1 MADEK
6 EKTPPPGPAEASPG
20 APVEEVFVNPSELTR
35 DDLIK
40 MIDEAGRSY
49 FQRLVDMFKGLRQ
62 PKDSLDYKK
71 AIIELQR
78 LGAPLGAILL
88 TVIFLVVMSFVSCAA
103 EETTPPTIITEMVQE
118 AEEQQLEEP
127 EEPPPPP
134 EEIRELTEE
143 MEITDV
149 TVDIQAPPTTS
160 AVQSPAPAPVDAVAI
175 TPSPIKMPGVYA
187 SRSTGV
193 RGDKIGAYGLGQTE
207 ALVYGFLRYLKMR
220 QNKDGSWDSGTVS
233 TGATSLALLCFLA
246 HGETPGKSDEFGD
259 TVEKAIRW
267 LLNDQ
272 IKTEGEIDHRNA
284 PRKGGS
290 HAWRRG
296 EIGYFK
302 GRDTCNYAHFL
313 AVYALSEAY
322 AMTQIPDIKDA
333 LELAIPH
340 ILNGQNAQG
349 GWYYNMDA
357 SCPVIDTS
365 YASWAVQALKAAK
378 LAHVGDQAQIIT
390 ALKKAANG
398 LKVLYHS
405 DGSFGY
411 TTRGNERNAYNGLT
425 APCVLALQMLD
436 QGDSAEA
443 RKSLDYMKNW
453 GPTFDKKKFKSN
465 SSPQYYCYY
474 LSQVRFNQGEKHPQW
489 LAWHNQQKRLYTAAA
504 ITIPKEASGYKD
516 HEGKP
521 QYVTF
526 WPRKGG
532 KHKFGTEGSPIADD
546 VRLKGLSDTRNGA
559 RLGIPVEQLI
569 SQDAA
574 TSEWEGKN
582 SDIISSC
589 FTALQLMVYYRNSP
603 LSKGALTSIEQ
614 EAEVEVTEGGAD
626 EVELDFGDL

>member
-1 MADEK
+1 MADADNE
-6 EKTPPPGPAEASPG
+6 EMIPP
-20 APVEEVFVNPSELTR
+20 VDPSELTR
-35 DDLIK
+35 DELIK
-40 MIDEAGRSY
+40 MIDEEGRSY
-49 FQRLVDMFKGLRQ
+49 PRRIADMFKGLRQ

-71 AIIELQR
+71 AMIELQR

-88 TVIFLVVMSFVSCAA
+88 FTIILIVMSVMRITA
-103 EETTPPTIITEMVQE
+103 EEKPPVIVTEIVE
-118 AEEQQLEEP
+118 ATEPEDLEEVE

-134 EEIRELTEE
+134 EEIPELTEE
-143 MEITDV
+143 MEVTDV
-149 TVDIQAPPTTS
+149 TVNIDAPVTTS
-160 AVQSPAPAPVDAVAI
+160 EIQSPAPSPVDAVAI
-175 TPSPIKMPGVYA
+175 TPSPIQMPGVYA
-187 SRSTGV
+187 SRSSGV
-193 RGDKIGAYGLGQTE
+193 RGDKIGAWGLGQTE

-246 HGETPGKSDEFGD
+246 HGELPGQSEEFGN

-272 IKTEGEIDHRNA
+272 IKSESEIDHRDA

-340 ILNGQNAQG
+340 IINGQNAQG
-349 GWYYNMDA
+349 GWYYNLDA
-357 SCPVIDTS
+357 SSPVIDTS

-378 LAHVGDQAQIIT
+378 LAHVGDQAKIVT

-398 LKVLYHS
+398 LLVLRHS

-425 APCVLALQMLD
+425 APCVLALQMLERSSD
-436 QGDSAEA
+436 ATE
-443 RKSLDYMKNW
+443 SLKYMQNW

-526 WPRKGG
+526 WPRKGA
-532 KHKFGTEGSPIADD
+532 KHKFGTEGSGISDEA
-546 VRLKGLSDTRNGA
+546 RLRALPDTRNGK
-559 RLGIPVEQLI
+559 RGGIPVEQLI
-569 SQDAA
+569 NQDAA
-574 TSEWEGKN
+574 TSEWEGSN

-603 LSKGALTSIEQ
+603 LSKGMLTAIEA
-614 EAEVEVTEGGAD
+614 EAEVEVSEGGAD

>member
-1 MADEK
+1 MADADNE
-6 EKTPPPGPAEASPG
+6 EMIP
-20 APVEEVFVNPSELTR
+20 PVEPSELTR
-35 DDLIK
+35 DELIK
-40 MIDEAGRSY
+40 MIDEEGRSY
-49 FQRLVDMFKGLRQ
+49 PRRIADMFKGLRQ

-71 AIIELQR
+71 AMIELQR

-88 TVIFLVVMSFVSCAA
+88 FTIILIVMSVMRITA
-103 EETTPPTIITEMVQE
+103 EEKPPLIVTEIVEATE
-118 AEEQQLEEP
+118 AEELEEVE

-134 EEIRELTEE
+134 EEIPELTEE
-143 MEITDV
+143 MEVTDV
-149 TVDIQAPPTTS
+149 TVNIDAPVTTS
-160 AVQSPAPAPVDAVAI
+160 EIQSPAPSPVDAVAI
-175 TPSPIKMPGVYA
+175 TPSPIQMPGVYA
-187 SRSTGV
+187 SRSSGV

-322 AMTQIPDIKDA
+322 AMTQIPDIKTA

-349 GWYYNMDA
+349 GWYYNLDA
-357 SCPVIDTS
+357 SCPIIDTS

-378 LAHVGDQAQIIT
+378 LAHVGDQAKIVT

-398 LKVLYHS
+398 LLVLRHS

-425 APCVLALQMLD
+425 APCVLALQMLERSSD
-436 QGDSAEA
+436 ATE
-443 RKSLDYMKNW
+443 SLKYMQNW

-521 QYVTF
+521 QYITF
-526 WPRKGG
+526 WPRKGA
-532 KHKFGTEGSPIADD
+532 KHKFGTEGSGISDEA
-546 VRLKGLSDTRNGA
+546 RLRALPDTKNGA

-569 SQDAA
+569 NQDAA
-574 TSEWEGKN
+574 TSEWEGSN

-603 LSKGALTSIEQ
+603 LSKGMLTAIEA
-614 EAEVEVTEGGAD
+614 EAEVEVSEGGAD

>member
-1 MADEK
+1 MADADNE
-6 EKTPPPGPAEASPG
+6 EMIP
-20 APVEEVFVNPSELTR
+20 PVEPSELTR
-35 DDLIK
+35 DELIK
-40 MIDEAGRSY
+40 MIDEEGRSY
-49 FQRLVDMFKGLRQ
+49 PRRIADMFKGLRQ

-71 AIIELQR
+71 AMIELQR

-88 TVIFLVVMSFVSCAA
+88 FTIILIVMSVMRITAD
-103 EETTPPTIITEMVQE
+103 EKPPVIVTEIVEATE
-118 AEEQQLEEP
+118 AEELEEVE

-134 EEIRELTEE
+134 EEIPELTEE
-143 MEITDV
+143 MEVTDV
-149 TVDIQAPPTTS
+149 TVNIDAPVTTS
-160 AVQSPAPAPVDAVAI
+160 EIQSPAPSPVDAVAI
-175 TPSPIKMPGVYA
+175 TPSPIQMPGVYA
-187 SRSTGV
+187 SRSSGV
-193 RGDKIGAYGLGQTE
+193 RGAKIGAYGLGQTE
-207 ALVYGFLRYLKMR
+207 ALVYGFLRYLKMT
-220 QNKDGSWDSGTVS
+220 QKPDGRWDNGTVS

-246 HGETPGKSDEFGD
+246 HGELPGQSEEFGD

-272 IKTEGEIDHRNA
+272 IKSESEIDHKEA

-333 LELAIPH
+333 LERAIPH
-340 ILNGQNAQG
+340 IINGQNAQG
-349 GWYYNMDA
+349 GWYYNLDA
-357 SCPVIDTS
+357 SCPIIDTS

-378 LAHVGDQAQIIT
+378 LAHVGDQAKIIT
-390 ALKKAANG
+390 ALKKAAAG
-398 LKVLYHS
+398 LKVLRHS

-411 TTRGNERNAYNGLT
+411 TTRGAEKNAYNGLT

-436 QGDSAEA
+436 QGDSADV
-443 RKSLDYMKNW
+443 RQSLEYMQNW

-474 LSQVRFNQGEKHPQW
+474 LSQVRFNQGENHPQW
-489 LAWHNQQKRLYTAAA
+489 KAWHNQQKRLYTAAA

-516 HEGKP
+516 QDGKP

-526 WPRKGG
+526 WPRKGA
-532 KHKFGTEGSPIADD
+532 KHKFGTGAAISDLE
-546 VRLKGLSDTRNGA
+546 RLKSLPDTRNGA
-559 RLGIPVEQLI
+559 RLGIPVDQLI
-569 SQDAA
+569 NQDAA
-574 TSEWEGKN
+574 TSEWEGAK

-614 EAEVEVTEGGAD
+614 EAEVEVSEGGAD

>member
-1 MADEK
+1 MADADNE
-6 EKTPPPGPAEASPG
+6 EMIPP
-20 APVEEVFVNPSELTR
+20 VDPSELTR
-35 DDLIK
+35 DELIK
-40 MIDEAGRSY
+40 MIDEEGRSY
-49 FQRLVDMFKGLRQ
+49 PRRIADMFKGLRQ

-71 AIIELQR
+71 AMIELQR

-88 TVIFLVVMSFVSCAA
+88 FTIILIVMSVMRITA
-103 EETTPPTIITEMVQE
+103 EEKPPVIVTEIVEATE
-118 AEEQQLEEP
+118 AEELEEVE

-134 EEIRELTEE
+134 EEIPELTEE
-143 MEITDV
+143 MEVTDV
-149 TVDIQAPPTTS
+149 TVNIDAPVTTS
-160 AVQSPAPAPVDAVAI
+160 EIQSPAPSPVDAVAI
-175 TPSPIKMPGVYA
+175 TPSPIQMPGVYA
-187 SRSTGV
+187 SRSSGV
-193 RGDKIGAYGLGQTE
+193 RGDKIGAWGLGQTE

-322 AMTQIPDIKDA
+322 AMTQIPDIKTA

-349 GWYYNMDA
+349 GWYYNLDA

-378 LAHVGDQAQIIT
+378 LAHVGDQAKIVT

-398 LKVLYHS
+398 LLVLRHS

-411 TTRGNERNAYNGLT
+411 TTVNQGERNAYNGLT
-425 APCVLALQMLD
+425 APCVLALQMLERS
-436 QGDSAEA
+436 GDAAE
-443 RKSLDYMKNW
+443 SLKYMQNW

-526 WPRKGG
+526 WPRKGA
-532 KHKFGTEGSPIADD
+532 KHRFGTEGSGISDEA
-546 VRLKGLSDTRNGA
+546 RLRALPDTRNGK
-559 RLGIPVEQLI
+559 RGGIPVEQLI
-569 SQDAA
+569 NQDAA
-574 TSEWEGKN
+574 TSEWEGSK

-603 LSKGALTSIEQ
+603 LSKGMLTAIEA
-614 EAEVEVTEGGAD
+614 EAEVEVSEGGAD

>member
-1 MADEK
+1 MADADNEM
-6 EKTPPPGPAEASPG
+6 TPP
-20 APVEEVFVNPSELTR
+20 VEPSELTR
-35 DDLIK
+35 DELIK
-40 MIDEAGRSY
+40 MIDEEGRSY
-49 FQRLVDMFKGLRQ
+49 PRRIIDMFKGLRQ

-78 LGAPLGAILL
+78 LGAPLGSIVLFAI
-88 TVIFLVVMSFVSCAA
+88 ILVVMSVMKITA
-103 EETTPPTIITEMVQE
+103 EEKPPVIVTEIVE
-118 AEEQQLEEP
+118 AVEPEELEEVE

-134 EEIRELTEE
+134 EEIPELTEE
-143 MEITDV
+143 MEVTDV
-149 TVDIQAPPTTS
+149 TVNIDAPPTTD
-160 AVQSPAPAPVDAVAI
+160 AVQSPSPAPVDAVAI
-175 TPSPIKMPGVYA
+175 TPSPIQMPGVYA

-193 RGDKIGAYGLGQTE
+193 RGAKIGAYGLGQTE
-207 ALVYGFLRYLKMR
+207 ALVYGFLRYLKMT
-220 QNKDGSWDSGTVS
+220 QKPDGRWDNGTVS

-322 AMTQIPDIKDA
+322 AMTQIPDIKTA

-349 GWYYNMDA
+349 GWYYNLDA

-378 LAHVGDQAQIIT
+378 LAHVGDQAKIVT

-398 LKVLYHS
+398 LLVLRHS

-411 TTRGNERNAYNGLT
+411 TTVNQGERNAYNGLT
-425 APCVLALQMLD
+425 APCVLALQMLERSSD
-436 QGDSAEA
+436 ATE
-443 RKSLDYMKNW
+443 SLKYMQNW

-521 QYVTF
+521 QYITF
-526 WPRKGG
+526 WPRKGA
-532 KHKFGTEGSPIADD
+532 KHKFGTEGSGISDEA
-546 VRLKGLSDTRNGA
+546 RLRALPDTKNGA

-569 SQDAA
+569 NQDAA
-574 TSEWEGKN
+574 TSEWEGSR

-603 LSKGALTSIEQ
+603 LSKGMLTAIEA
-614 EAEVEVTEGGAD
+614 EAEVEVSEGGAD

>member
-1 MADEK
+1 MADADNE
-6 EKTPPPGPAEASPG
+6 EMIP
-20 APVEEVFVNPSELTR
+20 PVEPSELTR
-35 DDLIK
+35 DELIK
-40 MIDEAGRSY
+40 MIDEEGRSY
-49 FQRLVDMFKGLRQ
+49 PRRIADMFKGLRQ

-71 AIIELQR
+71 AMIELQR

-88 TVIFLVVMSFVSCAA
+88 FTIILIVMSVMRITAD
-103 EETTPPTIITEMVQE
+103 EKPPVIVTEIVEATE
-118 AEEQQLEEP
+118 AEELEEVE

-134 EEIRELTEE
+134 EEIPELTEE
-143 MEITDV
+143 MEVTDV
-149 TVDIQAPPTTS
+149 TVNIDAPVTTS
-160 AVQSPAPAPVDAVAI
+160 EIQSPAPSPVDAVAI
-175 TPSPIKMPGVYA
+175 TPSPIQMPGVYA
-187 SRSTGV
+187 SRSSGV

-207 ALVYGFLRYLKMR
+207 ALVYGFLRYLKMT
-220 QNKDGSWDSGTVS
+220 QKPDGRWDNGTVS

-246 HGETPGKSDEFGD
+246 HGELPGQSEEFGD

-272 IKTEGEIDHRNA
+272 IKSESEIDHKEA

-302 GRDTCNYAHFL
+302 SRDTCNYAHFL

-333 LELAIPH
+333 LERAIPH
-340 ILNGQNAQG
+340 IINGQNAQG
-349 GWYYNMDA
+349 GWYYNLDA
-357 SCPVIDTS
+357 SCPIIDTS

-378 LAHVGDQAQIIT
+378 LAHVGDQAKIVT

-398 LKVLYHS
+398 LLVLRHS

-425 APCVLALQMLD
+425 APCVLALQMLERSSD
-436 QGDSAEA
+436 ATE
-443 RKSLDYMKNW
+443 SLKYMQNW

-521 QYVTF
+521 QYITF
-526 WPRKGG
+526 WPRKGA
-532 KHKFGTEGSPIADD
+532 KHKFGTEGSGISDEA
-546 VRLKGLSDTRNGA
+546 RLRALPDTKNGA

-569 SQDAA
+569 NQDAA
-574 TSEWEGKN
+574 TSEWEGSK

-603 LSKGALTSIEQ
+603 LSKGMLTSIEA
-614 EAEVEVTEGGAD
+614 EAEVEVSEGGAD

>member
-1 MADEK
+1 MADADNE
-6 EKTPPPGPAEASPG
+6 EMIP
-20 APVEEVFVNPSELTR
+20 PVEPSELTR
-35 DDLIK
+35 DELIK
-40 MIDEAGRSY
+40 MIDEEGRSY
-49 FQRLVDMFKGLRQ
+49 PRRIADMFKGLRQ

-71 AIIELQR
+71 AMIELQR

-88 TVIFLVVMSFVSCAA
+88 FTIILIVMSVMRITA
-103 EETTPPTIITEMVQE
+103 EEKPPLIVTEIVEATE
-118 AEEQQLEEP
+118 AEELEEVE

-134 EEIRELTEE
+134 EEIPELTEE
-143 MEITDV
+143 MEVTDV
-149 TVDIQAPPTTS
+149 TVNIDAPVTTS
-160 AVQSPAPAPVDAVAI
+160 EIQSPAPSPVDAVAI
-175 TPSPIKMPGVYA
+175 TPSPIQMPGVYA
-187 SRSTGV
+187 SRSSGV

-322 AMTQIPDIKDA
+322 AMTQIPDIKTA

-349 GWYYNMDA
+349 GWYYNLDA
-357 SCPVIDTS
+357 SCPIIDTS

-378 LAHVGDQAQIIT
+378 LAHVGDQAKIVT

-398 LKVLYHS
+398 LLVLRHS

-425 APCVLALQMLD
+425 APCVLALQMLERS
-436 QGDSAEA
+436 GDAAE
-443 RKSLDYMKNW
+443 SLKYMQNW

-521 QYVTF
+521 QYITF
-526 WPRKGG
+526 WPRKGA
-532 KHKFGTEGSPIADD
+532 KHKFGTEGSGISDEA
-546 VRLKGLSDTRNGA
+546 RLRALPDTKNGA

-569 SQDAA
+569 NQDAA
-574 TSEWEGKN
+574 TSEWEGSN

-603 LSKGALTSIEQ
+603 LSKGMLTAIEA
-614 EAEVEVTEGGAD
+614 EAEVEVSEGGAD

>member
-1 MADEK
+1 MADADNE
-6 EKTPPPGPAEASPG
+6 EMIP
-20 APVEEVFVNPSELTR
+20 PVEPSELTR
-35 DDLIK
+35 DELIK
-40 MIDEAGRSY
+40 MIDEEGRSY
-49 FQRLVDMFKGLRQ
+49 PRRIADMFKGLRQ

-71 AIIELQR
+71 AMIELQR

-88 TVIFLVVMSFVSCAA
+88 FTIILIVMSVMRITA
-103 EETTPPTIITEMVQE
+103 EEKPPLIVTEIVEATE
-118 AEEQQLEEP
+118 AEELEEVE

-134 EEIRELTEE
+134 EEIPELTEE
-143 MEITDV
+143 MEVTDV
-149 TVDIQAPPTTS
+149 TVNIDAPVTTS
-160 AVQSPAPAPVDAVAI
+160 EIQSPAPSPVDAVAI
-175 TPSPIKMPGVYA
+175 TPSPIQMPGVYA
-187 SRSTGV
+187 SRSSGV

-322 AMTQIPDIKDA
+322 AMTQIPDIKTA

-349 GWYYNMDA
+349 GWYYNLDA
-357 SCPVIDTS
+357 TSPVIDTS

-378 LAHVGDQAQIIT
+378 LAHVGDQAKIVT

-398 LKVLYHS
+398 LLVLRHS

-425 APCVLALQMLD
+425 APCVLALQMLERSSD
-436 QGDSAEA
+436 ATE
-443 RKSLDYMKNW
+443 SLKYMQNW

-516 HEGKP
+516 HNGKP

-526 WPRKGG
+526 WPRKGA
-532 KHKFGTEGSPIADD
+532 KHKFGTEGSGISDEA
-546 VRLKGLSDTRNGA
+546 RLRALPDTRNGK
-559 RLGIPVEQLI
+559 RGGIPVEQLI
-569 SQDAA
+569 NQDAA
-574 TSEWEGKN
+574 TSEWEGSK

-603 LSKGALTSIEQ
+603 LSKGMLTAIEA
-614 EAEVEVTEGGAD
+614 EAEVEVSEGGAD

>member
-1 MADEK
+1 MADADNE
-6 EKTPPPGPAEASPG
+6 EMIP
-20 APVEEVFVNPSELTR
+20 PVEPSELTR
-35 DDLIK
+35 DELIK
-40 MIDEAGRSY
+40 MIDEEGRSY
-49 FQRLVDMFKGLRQ
+49 PRRIADMFKGLRQ

-71 AIIELQR
+71 AMIELQR

-88 TVIFLVVMSFVSCAA
+88 FTIILIVMSVMRITA
-103 EETTPPTIITEMVQE
+103 EEKPPLIVTEIVEATE
-118 AEEQQLEEP
+118 AEELEEVE

-134 EEIRELTEE
+134 EEIPELTEE
-143 MEITDV
+143 MEVTDV
-149 TVDIQAPPTTS
+149 TVNIDAPVTTS
-160 AVQSPAPAPVDAVAI
+160 EIQSPAPSPVDAVAI
-175 TPSPIKMPGVYA
+175 TPSPIQMPGVYA
-187 SRSTGV
+187 SRSSGV

-322 AMTQIPDIKDA
+322 AMTQIPDIKTA

-349 GWYYNMDA
+349 GWYYNLDA

-378 LAHVGDQAQIIT
+378 LAHVGDQAKIVT

-398 LKVLYHS
+398 LLVLRHS

-411 TTRGNERNAYNGLT
+411 TTVNQGERNAYNGLT
-425 APCVLALQMLD
+425 APCVLALQMLERS
-436 QGDSAEA
+436 GDAAE
-443 RKSLDYMKNW
+443 SLKYMQNW

-516 HEGKP
+516 HNGKP

-526 WPRKGG
+526 WPRKGA
-532 KHKFGTEGSPIADD
+532 KHKFGTEGSGISDEA
-546 VRLKGLSDTRNGA
+546 RLRALPDTRNGK
-559 RLGIPVEQLI
+559 RGGIPVEQLI
-569 SQDAA
+569 NQDAA
-574 TSEWEGKN
+574 TSEWEGSK

-603 LSKGALTSIEQ
+603 LSKGMLTAIEA
-614 EAEVEVTEGGAD
+614 EAEVEVSEGGAD

>member
-1 MADEK
+1 MADADNE
-6 EKTPPPGPAEASPG
+6 EMIP
-20 APVEEVFVNPSELTR
+20 PVEPSELTR
-35 DDLIK
+35 DELIK
-40 MIDEAGRSY
+40 MIDEEGRSY
-49 FQRLVDMFKGLRQ
+49 PRRIADMFKGLRQ

-71 AIIELQR
+71 AMIELQR

-88 TVIFLVVMSFVSCAA
+88 FTIILIVMSVMRITA
-103 EETTPPTIITEMVQE
+103 EEKPPVIVTEIVEATE
-118 AEEQQLEEP
+118 AEELEEVE

-134 EEIRELTEE
+134 EEIPELTEE
-143 MEITDV
+143 MEVTDV
-149 TVDIQAPPTTS
+149 TVNIDAPVTTS
-160 AVQSPAPAPVDAVAI
+160 EIQSPAPSPVDAVAI
-175 TPSPIKMPGVYA
+175 TPSPIQMPGVYA
-187 SRSTGV
+187 SRSSGV
-193 RGDKIGAYGLGQTE
+193 RGAKIGAYGLGQTE
-207 ALVYGFLRYLKMR
+207 ALVYGFLRYLKMT
-220 QNKDGSWDSGTVS
+220 QKPDGRWDNGTVS

-246 HGETPGKSDEFGD
+246 HGELPGQSEEFGD

-272 IKTEGEIDHRNA
+272 IKSESEIDHKEA

-333 LELAIPH
+333 LERAIPH
-340 ILNGQNAQG
+340 IINGQNAQG
-349 GWYYNMDA
+349 GWYYNLDA
-357 SCPVIDTS
+357 SCPIIDTS

-378 LAHVGDQAQIIT
+378 LAHVGDQAKIIT
-390 ALKKAANG
+390 ALKKAAAG
-398 LKVLYHS
+398 LKVLYHPN

-411 TTRGNERNAYNGLT
+411 TTRGAEKNAYNGLT

-436 QGDSAEA
+436 QGDSADV
-443 RKSLDYMKNW
+443 RQSLEYMQNW

-474 LSQVRFNQGEKHPQW
+474 LSQVRFNQGENHPQW
-489 LAWHNQQKRLYTAAA
+489 KAWHNQQKRLYTAAA

-516 HEGKP
+516 QDGKP

-526 WPRKGG
+526 WPRKGA
-532 KHKFGTEGSPIADD
+532 KHKFGTGAAISDLE
-546 VRLKGLSDTRNGA
+546 RLKSLPDTRNGA
-559 RLGIPVEQLI
+559 RLGIPVDQLI
-569 SQDAA
+569 NQDAA
-574 TSEWEGKN
+574 TSEWEGAK

-614 EAEVEVTEGGAD
+614 EAEVEVSEGGAD

>member
-1 MADEK
+1 MADADNEM
-6 EKTPPPGPAEASPG
+6 TPP
-20 APVEEVFVNPSELTR
+20 VEPSELTR
-35 DDLIK
+35 DELIK
-40 MIDEAGRSY
+40 MIDEEGRSY
-49 FQRLVDMFKGLRQ
+49 PRRIIDMFKGLRQ

-78 LGAPLGAILL
+78 LGAPLGSIALFSI
-88 TVIFLVVMSFVSCAA
+88 ILVVMSVMKITA
-103 EETTPPTIITEMVQE
+103 EEKPPVIVTEIVE
-118 AEEQQLEEP
+118 AVEPEELEKVE

-134 EEIRELTEE
+134 EEIHELTEE
-143 MEITDV
+143 MEVTDV
-149 TVDIQAPPTTS
+149 TVNIEAPPTTD
-160 AVQSPAPAPVDAVAI
+160 AVQSPSPAPVDAVAI
-175 TPSPIKMPGVYA
+175 TPSPIQMPGVYA

-193 RGDKIGAYGLGQTE
+193 RGAKIGAYGLGQTE

-322 AMTQIPDIKDA
+322 AMTQIPDIKTA

-357 SCPVIDTS
+357 TCPIIDTS

-378 LAHVGDQAQIIT
+378 LAHVGDQAKIIT
-390 ALKKAANG
+390 ALKKAAAG
-398 LKVLYHS
+398 LKVLYHPN

-411 TTRGNERNAYNGLT
+411 TTRGAEKNAYNGLT

-443 RKSLDYMKNW
+443 RKSLEYMKNW

-474 LSQVRFNQGEKHPQW
+474 LSQVRFNQGENHPQW
-489 LAWHNQQKRLYTAAA
+489 KAWHNQQKRLYTAAA

-516 HEGKP
+516 QDGKP

-526 WPRKGG
+526 WPRKGA
-532 KHKFGTEGSPIADD
+532 KHKFGTGAAISDLE
-546 VRLKGLSDTRNGA
+546 RLKSLPDTRNGA
-559 RLGIPVEQLI
+559 RLGIPVDQLI
-569 SQDAA
+569 NQDAA
-574 TSEWEGKN
+574 TSEWEGAN

>member
-1 MADEK
+1 MADADNE
-6 EKTPPPGPAEASPG
+6 EMIPP
-20 APVEEVFVNPSELTR
+20 VDPSELTR
-35 DDLIK
+35 DELIK
-40 MIDEAGRSY
+40 MIDEEGRSY
-49 FQRLVDMFKGLRQ
+49 PRRIADMFKGLRQ

-71 AIIELQR
+71 AMIELQR

-88 TVIFLVVMSFVSCAA
+88 FTIILIVMSVMRITA
-103 EETTPPTIITEMVQE
+103 EEKPPVIVTEIVEATE
-118 AEEQQLEEP
+118 AEELEEVE

-134 EEIRELTEE
+134 EEIPELTEE
-143 MEITDV
+143 MEVTDV
-149 TVDIQAPPTTS
+149 TVNIDAPVTTS
-160 AVQSPAPAPVDAVAI
+160 EIQSPAPSPVDAVAI
-175 TPSPIKMPGVYA
+175 TPSPIQMPGVYA
-187 SRSTGV
+187 SRSSGV
-193 RGDKIGAYGLGQTE
+193 RGDKIGAWGLGQTE

-322 AMTQIPDIKDA
+322 AMTQIPDIKTA

-349 GWYYNMDA
+349 GWYYNLDA

-378 LAHVGDQAQIIT
+378 LAHVGDQAKIVT

-398 LKVLYHS
+398 LLVLRHS

-425 APCVLALQMLD
+425 APCVLALQMLERSSD
-436 QGDSAEA
+436 ATE
-443 RKSLDYMKNW
+443 SLKYMQNW

-521 QYVTF
+521 QYITF
-526 WPRKGG
+526 WPRKGA
-532 KHKFGTEGSPIADD
+532 KHKFGTEGSGISDEA
-546 VRLKGLSDTRNGA
+546 RLRALPDTKNGA

-569 SQDAA
+569 NQDAA
-574 TSEWEGKN
+574 TSEWEGSN

-603 LSKGALTSIEQ
+603 LSKGMLTAIEA
-614 EAEVEVTEGGAD
+614 EAEVEVSEGGAD

>member
-1 MADEK
+1 MADADNEM
-6 EKTPPPGPAEASPG
+6 TPP
-20 APVEEVFVNPSELTR
+20 VEPSELTR
-35 DDLIK
+35 DELIK
-40 MIDEAGRSY
+40 MIDEEGRSY
-49 FQRLVDMFKGLRQ
+49 PRRIIDMFKGLRQ

-78 LGAPLGAILL
+78 LGAPLGSIVLFS
-88 TVIFLVVMSFVSCAA
+88 IILVVMSVMKITA
-103 EETTPPTIITEMVQE
+103 EEKPPVIVTEIVE
-118 AEEQQLEEP
+118 AVEPEELEKVE

-134 EEIRELTEE
+134 EEIPELTEE
-143 MEITDV
+143 MEVTDV
-149 TVDIQAPPTTS
+149 TVNIEAPPTTD
-160 AVQSPAPAPVDAVAI
+160 AVQSPSPAPVDAVAI
-175 TPSPIKMPGVYA
+175 TPSPIQMPGVYA

-193 RGDKIGAYGLGQTE
+193 RGAKIGAYGLGQTE
-207 ALVYGFLRYLKMR
+207 ALVYGFLRYLKMT
-220 QNKDGSWDSGTVS
+220 QKPDGRWDNGTVS

-246 HGETPGKSDEFGD
+246 HGEVPGKSEEFGP

-272 IKTEGEIDHRNA
+272 IKTEGEIDHKDA

-302 GRDTCNYAHFL
+302 SRDTCNYAHFL

-333 LELAIPH
+333 LERAIPH

-357 SCPVIDTS
+357 TCPIIDTS

-378 LAHVGDQAQIIT
+378 LAHVGDQAKIIT
-390 ALKKAANG
+390 ALKKAAAG
-398 LKVLYHS
+398 LKVLYHPN

-411 TTRGNERNAYNGLT
+411 TTRGAEKNAYDGLT

-443 RKSLDYMKNW
+443 RKSLEYMKNW

-474 LSQVRFNQGEKHPQW
+474 LSQVRFNQGENHPQW
-489 LAWHNQQKRLYTAAA
+489 KAWHNQQKRLYTAAA

-516 HEGKP
+516 QDGKP

-526 WPRKGG
+526 WPRKGA
-532 KHKFGTEGSPIADD
+532 KHKFGTGAAISDLE
-546 VRLKGLSDTRNGA
+546 RLKSLPDTRNGA
-559 RLGIPVEQLI
+559 RLGIPVDQLI
-569 SQDAA
+569 NQDAA
-574 TSEWEGKN
+574 TSEWEGAK

>member
-1 MADEK
+1 
-6 EKTPPPGPAEASPG
+6 
-20 APVEEVFVNPSELTR
+20 
-35 DDLIK
+35 
-40 MIDEAGRSY
+40 
-49 FQRLVDMFKGLRQ
+49 
-62 PKDSLDYKK
+62 
-71 AIIELQR
+71 
-78 LGAPLGAILL
+78 
-88 TVIFLVVMSFVSCAA
+88 
-103 EETTPPTIITEMVQE
+103 MVQE

-193 RGDKIGAYGLGQTE
+193 RGAKIGAYGLGQTE

-322 AMTQIPDIKDA
+322 AMTQIPDIKTA

-349 GWYYNMDA
+349 GWYYNLDA

-378 LAHVGDQAQIIT
+378 LAHVGDQAKIIT
-390 ALKKAANG
+390 ALKKSAAG
-398 LKVLYHS
+398 LKVLYHPN

-411 TTRGNERNAYNGLT
+411 TTRGAEKNAYDGLT

-443 RKSLDYMKNW
+443 RKSLEYMKNW

-474 LSQVRFNQGEKHPQW
+474 LSQVRFNQGENHPQW
-489 LAWHNQQKRLYTAAA
+489 KAWHNQQKRLYTAAA

-516 HEGKP
+516 QDGKP

-526 WPRKGG
+526 WPRKGA
-532 KHKFGTEGSPIADD
+532 KHKFGTGAAISDLE
-546 VRLKGLSDTRNGA
+546 RLKSLPDTRNGA
-559 RLGIPVEQLI
+559 RLGIPVDQLI
-569 SQDAA
+569 NQDAA
-574 TSEWEGKN
+574 TSEWEGAK

>member
-1 MADEK
+1 MADADNE
-6 EKTPPPGPAEASPG
+6 EMIP
-20 APVEEVFVNPSELTR
+20 PVEPSELTR
-35 DDLIK
+35 DELIK
-40 MIDEAGRSY
+40 MIDEEGRSY
-49 FQRLVDMFKGLRQ
+49 PRRIADMFKGLRQ

-71 AIIELQR
+71 AMIELQR

-88 TVIFLVVMSFVSCAA
+88 FTIILIVMSVMRITA
-103 EETTPPTIITEMVQE
+103 EEKPPVIVTEIVEATE
-118 AEEQQLEEP
+118 AEELEEVE

-134 EEIRELTEE
+134 EEIPELTEE
-143 MEITDV
+143 MEVTDV
-149 TVDIQAPPTTS
+149 TVNIDAPVTTS
-160 AVQSPAPAPVDAVAI
+160 EIQSPAPSPVDAVAI
-175 TPSPIKMPGVYA
+175 TPSPIQMPGVYA
-187 SRSTGV
+187 SRSSGV

-322 AMTQIPDIKDA
+322 AMTQIPDIKTA

-349 GWYYNMDA
+349 GWYYNLDA

-378 LAHVGDQAQIIT
+378 LAHVGDQAKIVT

-398 LKVLYHS
+398 LLVLRHS

-411 TTRGNERNAYNGLT
+411 TTVNQGERNAYNGLT
-425 APCVLALQMLD
+425 APCVLALQMLERS
-436 QGDSAEA
+436 GDAAE
-443 RKSLDYMKNW
+443 SLKYMQNW

-526 WPRKGG
+526 WPRKGA
-532 KHKFGTEGSPIADD
+532 KHKFGTEGSGISDEA
-546 VRLKGLSDTRNGA
+546 RLRALPDTRNGK
-559 RLGIPVEQLI
+559 RGGIPVEQLI
-569 SQDAA
+569 NQDAA
-574 TSEWEGKN
+574 TSEWEGSN

-603 LSKGALTSIEQ
+603 LSKGMLTAIEA
-614 EAEVEVTEGGAD
+614 EAEVEVSEGGAD

>member
-1 MADEK
+1 MADADNE
-6 EKTPPPGPAEASPG
+6 EMIPP
-20 APVEEVFVNPSELTR
+20 VDPSELTR
-35 DDLIK
+35 DELIK
-40 MIDEAGRSY
+40 MIDEEGRSY
-49 FQRLVDMFKGLRQ
+49 PRRIADMFKGLRQ

-71 AIIELQR
+71 AMIELQR

-88 TVIFLVVMSFVSCAA
+88 FTIILIVMSVMRITA
-103 EETTPPTIITEMVQE
+103 EEKPPVIVTEIVEATE
-118 AEEQQLEEP
+118 AEELEEVE

-134 EEIRELTEE
+134 EEIPELTEE
-143 MEITDV
+143 MEVTDV
-149 TVDIQAPPTTS
+149 TVNIDAPVTTS
-160 AVQSPAPAPVDAVAI
+160 EIQSPAPSPVDAVAI
-175 TPSPIKMPGVYA
+175 TPSPIQMPGVYA
-187 SRSTGV
+187 SRSSGV
-193 RGDKIGAYGLGQTE
+193 RGDKIGAWGLGQTE

-246 HGETPGKSDEFGD
+246 HGELPGQSKEFGD

-267 LLNDQ
+267 LLNNQ
-272 IKTEGEIDHRNA
+272 IKSESEIDHRDA

-349 GWYYNMDA
+349 GWYYNLDA
-357 SCPVIDTS
+357 SCPIIDTS

-378 LAHVGDQAQIIT
+378 LAHVGDQAKIVT

-398 LKVLYHS
+398 LLVLRHS

-425 APCVLALQMLD
+425 APCVLALQMLERS
-436 QGDSAEA
+436 GDAAE
-443 RKSLDYMKNW
+443 SLKYMQNW
-453 GPTFDKKKFKSN
+453 GPNFDKKKFKSN

-526 WPRKGG
+526 WPRKGA
-532 KHKFGTEGSPIADD
+532 KHKFGTEGSGISDEA
-546 VRLKGLSDTRNGA
+546 RLRALPDTRNGK
-559 RLGIPVEQLI
+559 RGGIPVEQLI
-569 SQDAA
+569 NQDAA
-574 TSEWEGKN
+574 TSEWEGSK

-603 LSKGALTSIEQ
+603 LSKGMLTAIEA
-614 EAEVEVTEGGAD
+614 EAEVEVSEGGAD

>member
-1 MADEK
+1 MADADNE
-6 EKTPPPGPAEASPG
+6 EMIP
-20 APVEEVFVNPSELTR
+20 PVEPSELTR
-35 DDLIK
+35 DELIK
-40 MIDEAGRSY
+40 MIDEEGRSY
-49 FQRLVDMFKGLRQ
+49 PRRIADMFKGLRQ

-71 AIIELQR
+71 AMIELQR

-88 TVIFLVVMSFVSCAA
+88 FTIILIVMSVMRITA
-103 EETTPPTIITEMVQE
+103 EEKPPVIVTEIVEATE
-118 AEEQQLEEP
+118 AEELEEVE

-134 EEIRELTEE
+134 EEIPELTEE
-143 MEITDV
+143 MEVTDV
-149 TVDIQAPPTTS
+149 TVNIDAPVTTS
-160 AVQSPAPAPVDAVAI
+160 EIQSPAPSPVDAVAI
-175 TPSPIKMPGVYA
+175 TPSPIQMPGVYA
-187 SRSTGV
+187 SRSSGV
-193 RGDKIGAYGLGQTE
+193 RGAKIGAYGLDQTE
-207 ALVYGFLRYLKMR
+207 ALVYGFLRYLKMT
-220 QNKDGSWDSGTVS
+220 QKPDGRWDNGTVS

-246 HGETPGKSDEFGD
+246 HGELPGQSEEFGD

-272 IKTEGEIDHRNA
+272 IKSESEIDHKEA

-302 GRDTCNYAHFL
+302 SRDTCNYAHFL

-333 LELAIPH
+333 LERAIPH

-357 SCPVIDTS
+357 TCPIIDTS

-378 LAHVGDQAQIIT
+378 LAHVGDQAKIIT
-390 ALKKAANG
+390 ALKKAAAG
-398 LKVLYHS
+398 LKVLYHPN

-411 TTRGNERNAYNGLT
+411 TTRGAEKNAYDGLT

-443 RKSLDYMKNW
+443 RKSLEYMKNW

-474 LSQVRFNQGEKHPQW
+474 LSQVRFNQGENHPQW
-489 LAWHNQQKRLYTAAA
+489 KAWHNQQKRLYTAAA

-516 HEGKP
+516 QDGKP

-526 WPRKGG
+526 WPRKGA
-532 KHKFGTEGSPIADD
+532 KHKFGTGAAISDLE
-546 VRLKGLSDTRNGA
+546 RLKSLPDTRNGA
-559 RLGIPVEQLI
+559 RLGIPVDQLI
-569 SQDAA
+569 NQDAA
-574 TSEWEGKN
+574 TSEWEGAK

-614 EAEVEVTEGGAD
+614 EAEVEVSEGGAD

>member
-1 MADEK
+1 MADADNE
-6 EKTPPPGPAEASPG
+6 EMIPP
-20 APVEEVFVNPSELTR
+20 VDPSELTR
-35 DDLIK
+35 DELIK
-40 MIDEAGRSY
+40 MIDEEGRSY
-49 FQRLVDMFKGLRQ
+49 PRRIADMFKGLRQ

-71 AIIELQR
+71 AMIELQR

-88 TVIFLVVMSFVSCAA
+88 FTIILIVMSVMRITA
-103 EETTPPTIITEMVQE
+103 EEKPPVIVTEIVEATE
-118 AEEQQLEEP
+118 AEELEEVE

-134 EEIRELTEE
+134 EEIPELTEE
-143 MEITDV
+143 MEVTDV
-149 TVDIQAPPTTS
+149 TVNIDAPVTTS
-160 AVQSPAPAPVDAVAI
+160 EIQSPAPSPVDAVAI
-175 TPSPIKMPGVYA
+175 TPSPIQMPGVYA
-187 SRSTGV
+187 SRSSGV
-193 RGDKIGAYGLGQTE
+193 RGAKIGAWGLGQTE
-207 ALVYGFLRYLKMR
+207 ALVYGFLRYLKMT
-220 QNKDGSWDSGTVS
+220 QKPDGRWDNGTVS

-246 HGETPGKSDEFGD
+246 HGELPGQSEEFGN

-272 IKTEGEIDHRNA
+272 IKSESEIDHRDA

-340 ILNGQNAQG
+340 IINGQNAQG
-349 GWYYNMDA
+349 GWYYNLDA
-357 SCPVIDTS
+357 SCPIIDTS

-378 LAHVGDQAQIIT
+378 LAHVGDQAKIVT

-398 LKVLYHS
+398 LLVLRHS

-425 APCVLALQMLD
+425 APCVLALQMLERSSD
-436 QGDSAEA
+436 AAE
-443 RKSLDYMKNW
+443 SLKYMQNW

-521 QYVTF
+521 QYITF
-526 WPRKGG
+526 WPRKGA
-532 KHKFGTEGSPIADD
+532 KHKFGTEGSGISDEA
-546 VRLKGLSDTRNGA
+546 RLRALPDTKNGA

-569 SQDAA
+569 NQDAA
-574 TSEWEGKN
+574 TSEWEGSN

-603 LSKGALTSIEQ
+603 LSKGALTSIEL
-614 EAEVEVTEGGAD
+614 ETEVEVSEGGAD

>member
-1 MADEK
+1 MADADNE
-6 EKTPPPGPAEASPG
+6 EMIP
-20 APVEEVFVNPSELTR
+20 PVEPSELTR
-35 DDLIK
+35 DELIK
-40 MIDEAGRSY
+40 MIDEEGRSY
-49 FQRLVDMFKGLRQ
+49 PRRIADMFKGLRQ

-71 AIIELQR
+71 AMIELQR

-88 TVIFLVVMSFVSCAA
+88 FTIILIVMSVMRITA
-103 EETTPPTIITEMVQE
+103 EEKPPVIVTEIVEATE
-118 AEEQQLEEP
+118 AEELEEVE

-134 EEIRELTEE
+134 EEIPELTEE
-143 MEITDV
+143 MEVTDV
-149 TVDIQAPPTTS
+149 TVNIDAPVTTS
-160 AVQSPAPAPVDAVAI
+160 EIQSPAPSPVDAVAI
-175 TPSPIKMPGVYA
+175 TPSPIQMPGVYA
-187 SRSTGV
+187 SRSSGV

-207 ALVYGFLRYLKMR
+207 ALVYGFLRYLKMT
-220 QNKDGSWDSGTVS
+220 QKPDGRWDNGTVS

-246 HGETPGKSDEFGD
+246 HGELPGQSEEFGD

-272 IKTEGEIDHRNA
+272 IKSESEIDHKEA

-322 AMTQIPDIKDA
+322 AMTQIPDIK
-333 LELAIPH
+333 E
-340 ILNGQNAQG
+340 
-349 GWYYNMDA
+349 YYNLDA
-357 SCPVIDTS
+357 SCPIIDTS

-378 LAHVGDQAQIIT
+378 LAHVGDQAKIIT
-390 ALKKAANG
+390 ALKKAAAG
-398 LKVLYHS
+398 LKVLYHPN

-411 TTRGNERNAYNGLT
+411 TTRGAEKNAYDGLT

-443 RKSLDYMKNW
+443 RKSLEYMKNW

-474 LSQVRFNQGEKHPQW
+474 LSQVRFNQGENHPQW
-489 LAWHNQQKRLYTAAA
+489 KAWHNQQKRLYTAAA

-516 HEGKP
+516 QDGKP

-526 WPRKGG
+526 WPRKGA
-532 KHKFGTEGSPIADD
+532 KHKFGTGAAISDLE
-546 VRLKGLSDTRNGA
+546 RLKSLPDTRNGA
-559 RLGIPVEQLI
+559 RLGIPVDQLI
-569 SQDAA
+569 NQDAA
-574 TSEWEGKN
+574 TSEWEGAK

-603 LSKGALTSIEQ
+603 LSKGALTSIEL
-614 EAEVEVTEGGAD
+614 ETEVEVSEGGAD

>member
-1 MADEK
+1 MADADNE
-6 EKTPPPGPAEASPG
+6 EMIP
-20 APVEEVFVNPSELTR
+20 PVEPSELTR
-35 DDLIK
+35 DELIK
-40 MIDEAGRSY
+40 MIDEEGRSY
-49 FQRLVDMFKGLRQ
+49 PRRIADMFKGLRQ

-71 AIIELQR
+71 AMIELQR

-88 TVIFLVVMSFVSCAA
+88 FTIILIVMSVMRITA
-103 EETTPPTIITEMVQE
+103 EEKPPVIVTEIVEATE
-118 AEEQQLEEP
+118 AEELEEVE

-134 EEIRELTEE
+134 EEIPELTEE
-143 MEITDV
+143 MEVTDV
-149 TVDIQAPPTTS
+149 TVNIDAPVTTS
-160 AVQSPAPAPVDAVAI
+160 EIQSPAPSPVDAVAI
-175 TPSPIKMPGVYA
+175 TPSPIQMPGVYA
-187 SRSTGV
+187 SRSSGV

-207 ALVYGFLRYLKMR
+207 ALVYGFLRYLKMT
-220 QNKDGSWDSGTVS
+220 QKPDGRWDNGTVS

-246 HGETPGKSDEFGD
+246 HGELPGQSEEFGD

-322 AMTQIPDIKDA
+322 AMTQIPDIKTA

-349 GWYYNMDA
+349 GWYYNLDA
-357 SCPVIDTS
+357 SCPIIDTS

-378 LAHVGDQAQIIT
+378 LAHVGDQAKIIT
-390 ALKKAANG
+390 ALKKAAAG
-398 LKVLYHS
+398 LKVLYHPN

-411 TTRGNERNAYNGLT
+411 TTRGAEKNAYDGLT

-443 RKSLDYMKNW
+443 RKSLEYMKNW

-474 LSQVRFNQGEKHPQW
+474 LSQVRFNQGENHPQW
-489 LAWHNQQKRLYTAAA
+489 KAWHNQQKRLYTAAA

-526 WPRKGG
+526 WPRKGA
-532 KHKFGTEGSPIADD
+532 KHKFGTGAAISDLE
-546 VRLKGLSDTRNGA
+546 RLKSLPDTRNGA
-559 RLGIPVEQLI
+559 RLGIPVDQLI
-569 SQDAA
+569 NQDAA
-574 TSEWEGKN
+574 TSEWEGAK

-614 EAEVEVTEGGAD
+614 EAEVEVSEGGAD

>member
-1 MADEK
+1 MADADNE
-6 EKTPPPGPAEASPG
+6 EMIP
-20 APVEEVFVNPSELTR
+20 PVEPSELTR
-35 DDLIK
+35 DELIK
-40 MIDEAGRSY
+40 MIDEEGRSY
-49 FQRLVDMFKGLRQ
+49 PRRIADMFKGLRQ

-71 AIIELQR
+71 AMIELQR

-88 TVIFLVVMSFVSCAA
+88 FTIILIVMSVMRITA
-103 EETTPPTIITEMVQE
+103 EEKPPLIVTEIVEATE
-118 AEEQQLEEP
+118 AEELEEVE

-134 EEIRELTEE
+134 EEIPELTEE
-143 MEITDV
+143 MEVTDV
-149 TVDIQAPPTTS
+149 TVNIDAPVTTS
-160 AVQSPAPAPVDAVAI
+160 EIQSPAPSPVDAVAI
-175 TPSPIKMPGVYA
+175 TPSPIQMPGVYA
-187 SRSTGV
+187 SRSSGV
-193 RGDKIGAYGLGQTE
+193 RGDKIGAWGLGQTE

-246 HGETPGKSDEFGD
+246 HGELPGQSKEFGD

-267 LLNDQ
+267 LLNNQ
-272 IKTEGEIDHRNA
+272 IKSESEIDHRDA

-340 ILNGQNAQG
+340 IINGQNAQG
-349 GWYYNMDA
+349 GWYYNLDA
-357 SCPVIDTS
+357 SSPVIDTS

-378 LAHVGDQAQIIT
+378 LAHVGDQAKIVT

-398 LKVLYHS
+398 LLVLRHS

-425 APCVLALQMLD
+425 APCVLALQMLERS
-436 QGDSAEA
+436 GDAAE
-443 RKSLDYMKNW
+443 SLKYMQNW

-521 QYVTF
+521 QYITF
-526 WPRKGG
+526 WPRKGA
-532 KHKFGTEGSPIADD
+532 KHKFGTEGSGISDEA
-546 VRLKGLSDTRNGA
+546 RLRALPDTKNGA

-569 SQDAA
+569 NQDAA
-574 TSEWEGKN
+574 TSEWEGSN

-603 LSKGALTSIEQ
+603 LSKGMLTAIEA
-614 EAEVEVTEGGAD
+614 EAEVEVSEGGAD

>member
-1 MADEK
+1 MADADNE
-6 EKTPPPGPAEASPG
+6 EMIP
-20 APVEEVFVNPSELTR
+20 PVEPSELTR
-35 DDLIK
+35 DELIK
-40 MIDEAGRSY
+40 MIDEEGRSY
-49 FQRLVDMFKGLRQ
+49 PRRIADMFKGLRQ

-71 AIIELQR
+71 AMIELQR

-88 TVIFLVVMSFVSCAA
+88 FTIILIVMSVMRITA
-103 EETTPPTIITEMVQE
+103 EEKPPVIVTEIVE
-118 AEEQQLEEP
+118 ATEPEDLEEVE

-134 EEIRELTEE
+134 EEIPELTEE
-143 MEITDV
+143 MEVTDV
-149 TVDIQAPPTTS
+149 TVNIDAPVTTS
-160 AVQSPAPAPVDAVAI
+160 EIQSPAPSPVDAVAI
-175 TPSPIKMPGVYA
+175 TPSPIQMPRVYA
-187 SRSTGV
+187 SRSSGV

-322 AMTQIPDIKDA
+322 AMTQIPDIKTA

-349 GWYYNMDA
+349 GWYYNLDA

-378 LAHVGDQAQIIT
+378 LAHVGDQAKIVT

-398 LKVLYHS
+398 LLVLRHS
-405 DGSFGY
+405 DASFGY
-411 TTRGNERNAYNGLT
+411 TTVNQGERNAYNGLT
-425 APCVLALQMLD
+425 APCVLALQMLERS
-436 QGDSAEA
+436 GDAAE
-443 RKSLDYMKNW
+443 SLKYMQNW

-516 HEGKP
+516 HNGKP

-526 WPRKGG
+526 WPRKGA
-532 KHKFGTEGSPIADD
+532 KHKFGTEGSGISDEA
-546 VRLKGLSDTRNGA
+546 RLRALPDTRNGK
-559 RLGIPVEQLI
+559 RGGIPVEQLI
-569 SQDAA
+569 NQDAA
-574 TSEWEGKN
+574 TSEWEGAK

-603 LSKGALTSIEQ
+603 LSKGMLTAIEA
-614 EAEVEVTEGGAD
+614 EAEVEVSEGGAD

>member
-1 MADEK
+1 MADADNE
-6 EKTPPPGPAEASPG
+6 EMIP
-20 APVEEVFVNPSELTR
+20 PVEPSELTR
-35 DDLIK
+35 DELIK
-40 MIDEAGRSY
+40 MIDEEGRSY
-49 FQRLVDMFKGLRQ
+49 PRRIADMFKGLRQ

-71 AIIELQR
+71 AMIELQR

-88 TVIFLVVMSFVSCAA
+88 FTIILIVMSVMRITA
-103 EETTPPTIITEMVQE
+103 EEKPPLIVTEIVEATE
-118 AEEQQLEEP
+118 AEELEEVE

-134 EEIRELTEE
+134 EEIPELTEE
-143 MEITDV
+143 MEVTDV
-149 TVDIQAPPTTS
+149 TVNIDAPVTTS
-160 AVQSPAPAPVDAVAI
+160 EIQSPAPSPVDAVAI
-175 TPSPIKMPGVYA
+175 TPSPIQMPGVYA
-187 SRSTGV
+187 SRSSGV

-322 AMTQIPDIKDA
+322 AMTQIPDIKEA

-349 GWYYNMDA
+349 GWYYNLDA

-378 LAHVGDQAQIIT
+378 LAHVGDQAKIVT

-398 LKVLYHS
+398 LLVLRHS

-411 TTRGNERNAYNGLT
+411 TTVNQGERNAYNGLT
-425 APCVLALQMLD
+425 APCVLALQMLERS
-436 QGDSAEA
+436 GDAAE
-443 RKSLDYMKNW
+443 SLKYMQNW

-516 HEGKP
+516 HNGKP

-526 WPRKGG
+526 WPRKGA
-532 KHKFGTEGSPIADD
+532 KHKFGTEGSGISDEA
-546 VRLKGLSDTRNGA
+546 RLRALPDTRNGK
-559 RLGIPVEQLI
+559 RGGIPVEQLI
-569 SQDAA
+569 NQDAA
-574 TSEWEGKN
+574 TSEWEGSK

-603 LSKGALTSIEQ
+603 LSKGMLTAIEA
-614 EAEVEVTEGGAD
+614 EAEVEVSEGGAD

>member
-1 MADEK
+1 MADADNE
-6 EKTPPPGPAEASPG
+6 EMIP
-20 APVEEVFVNPSELTR
+20 PVEPSELTR
-35 DDLIK
+35 DELIK
-40 MIDEAGRSY
+40 MIDEEGRSY
-49 FQRLVDMFKGLRQ
+49 PRRIADMFKGLRQ

-71 AIIELQR
+71 AMIELQR

-88 TVIFLVVMSFVSCAA
+88 FTIILIVMSVMRITA
-103 EETTPPTIITEMVQE
+103 EEKPPVIVTEIVEATE
-118 AEEQQLEEP
+118 AEELEEVE

-134 EEIRELTEE
+134 EEIPELTEE
-143 MEITDV
+143 MEVTDV
-149 TVDIQAPPTTS
+149 TVNIDAPVTTS
-160 AVQSPAPAPVDAVAI
+160 EIQSPAPSPVDAVAI
-175 TPSPIKMPGVYA
+175 TPSPIQMPGVYA
-187 SRSTGV
+187 SRSSGV
-193 RGDKIGAYGLGQTE
+193 RGAKIGAYGLGQTE
-207 ALVYGFLRYLKMR
+207 ALVYGFLRYLKMT
-220 QNKDGSWDSGTVS
+220 QKPDGRWDNGTVS

-246 HGETPGKSDEFGD
+246 HGELPGQSEEFGD

-272 IKTEGEIDHRNA
+272 IKSESEIDHKEA

-322 AMTQIPDIKDA
+322 AMTQIPDIKTA

-349 GWYYNMDA
+349 GWYYNLDA
-357 SCPVIDTS
+357 SCPIIDTS

-378 LAHVGDQAQIIT
+378 LAHVGDQAKIVT
-390 ALKKAANG
+390 ALKKAAAG
-398 LKVLYHS
+398 LKVLYHPN

-411 TTRGNERNAYNGLT
+411 TTRGAEKNAYDGLT

-443 RKSLDYMKNW
+443 RKSLEYMKNW

-474 LSQVRFNQGEKHPQW
+474 LSQVRFNQGENHPQW
-489 LAWHNQQKRLYTAAA
+489 KAWHNQQKRLYTAAA

-516 HEGKP
+516 QDGKP

-526 WPRKGG
+526 WPRKGA
-532 KHKFGTEGSPIADD
+532 KHKFGTGAAISDLE
-546 VRLKGLSDTRNGA
+546 RLKSLPDTRNGA
-559 RLGIPVEQLI
+559 RLGIPVDQLI
-569 SQDAA
+569 NQDAA
-574 TSEWEGKN
+574 TSEWEGAK

-603 LSKGALTSIEQ
+603 LSKGMLTAIEA
-614 EAEVEVTEGGAD
+614 EAEVEVSEGGAD

>member
-1 MADEK
+1 MADADNE
-6 EKTPPPGPAEASPG
+6 EMIPP
-20 APVEEVFVNPSELTR
+20 VDPSELTR
-35 DDLIK
+35 DELIK
-40 MIDEAGRSY
+40 MIDEEGRSY
-49 FQRLVDMFKGLRQ
+49 PRRIADMFKGLRQ

-71 AIIELQR
+71 AMIELQR

-88 TVIFLVVMSFVSCAA
+88 FTIILIVMSVMRITA
-103 EETTPPTIITEMVQE
+103 EEKPPVIVTEIVEATE
-118 AEEQQLEEP
+118 AEELEEVE

-134 EEIRELTEE
+134 EEIPELTEE
-143 MEITDV
+143 MEVTDV
-149 TVDIQAPPTTS
+149 TVNIDAPVTTS
-160 AVQSPAPAPVDAVAI
+160 EIQSPAPSPVDAVAI
-175 TPSPIKMPGVYA
+175 TPSPIQMPGVYA
-187 SRSTGV
+187 SRSSGV

-322 AMTQIPDIKDA
+322 AMTQIPDIKTA

-349 GWYYNMDA
+349 GWYYNLDA

-378 LAHVGDQAQIIT
+378 LAHVGDQAKIVT

-398 LKVLYHS
+398 LLVLRHS

-411 TTRGNERNAYNGLT
+411 TTVNQGERNAYNGLT
-425 APCVLALQMLD
+425 APCVLALQMLERS
-436 QGDSAEA
+436 GDAAE
-443 RKSLDYMKNW
+443 SLKYMQNW

-516 HEGKP
+516 HNGKP

-526 WPRKGG
+526 WPRKGA
-532 KHKFGTEGSPIADD
+532 KHKFGTEGSGISDEA
-546 VRLKGLSDTRNGA
+546 RLRALPDTRNGK
-559 RLGIPVEQLI
+559 RGGIPVEQLI
-569 SQDAA
+569 NQDAA
-574 TSEWEGKN
+574 TSEWEGSK

-603 LSKGALTSIEQ
+603 LSKGMLTAIEA
-614 EAEVEVTEGGAD
+614 EAEVEVSEGGAD

>member
-1 MADEK
+1 MADADNE
-6 EKTPPPGPAEASPG
+6 EMIP
-20 APVEEVFVNPSELTR
+20 PVEPSELTR
-35 DDLIK
+35 DELIK
-40 MIDEAGRSY
+40 MIDEEGRSY
-49 FQRLVDMFKGLRQ
+49 PRRIADMFKGLRQ

-71 AIIELQR
+71 AMIELQR

-88 TVIFLVVMSFVSCAA
+88 FTIILIVMSVMRITA
-103 EETTPPTIITEMVQE
+103 EEKPPVIVTEIVEATE
-118 AEEQQLEEP
+118 AEELEEVE

-134 EEIRELTEE
+134 EEIPELTEE
-143 MEITDV
+143 MEVTDV
-149 TVDIQAPPTTS
+149 TVNIDAPVTTS
-160 AVQSPAPAPVDAVAI
+160 EIQSPAPSPVDAVAI
-175 TPSPIKMPGVYA
+175 TPSPIQMPGVYA
-187 SRSTGV
+187 SRSSGV
-193 RGDKIGAYGLGQTE
+193 RGAKIGAYGLGQTE
-207 ALVYGFLRYLKMR
+207 ALVYGFLRYLKMT
-220 QNKDGSWDSGTVS
+220 QKPDGRWDNGTVS

-246 HGETPGKSDEFGD
+246 HGELPGQSEEFGD

-272 IKTEGEIDHRNA
+272 IKSESEIDHKEA

-333 LELAIPH
+333 LERAIPH
-340 ILNGQNAQG
+340 IINGQNAQG
-349 GWYYNMDA
+349 GWYYNLDA
-357 SCPVIDTS
+357 SCSVIDTS

-378 LAHVGDQAQIIT
+378 LAHVGDQAKIIT
-390 ALKKAANG
+390 ALKKAAAG
-398 LKVLYHS
+398 LKVLRHS

-411 TTRGNERNAYNGLT
+411 TTRGAEKNAYNGLT

-436 QGDSAEA
+436 QGDSADV
-443 RKSLDYMKNW
+443 RQSLEYMQNW

-474 LSQVRFNQGEKHPQW
+474 LSQVRFNQGENHPQW
-489 LAWHNQQKRLYTAAA
+489 KAWHNQQKRLYTAAA

-516 HEGKP
+516 QDGKP

-526 WPRKGG
+526 WPRKGA
-532 KHKFGTEGSPIADD
+532 KHKFGTGAAISDLE
-546 VRLKGLSDTRNGA
+546 RLKSLPDTRNGA
-559 RLGIPVEQLI
+559 RLGIPVDQLI
-569 SQDAA
+569 NQDAA
-574 TSEWEGKN
+574 TSEWEGAK

-614 EAEVEVTEGGAD
+614 EAEVEVSEGGAD

>member
-1 MADEK
+1 MADADNEM
-6 EKTPPPGPAEASPG
+6 TPP
-20 APVEEVFVNPSELTR
+20 VEPSELTR
-35 DDLIK
+35 DELIK
-40 MIDEAGRSY
+40 MIDEEGRSY
-49 FQRLVDMFKGLRQ
+49 PRRIIDMFKGLRQ

-78 LGAPLGAILL
+78 LGAPLGSIALFSI
-88 TVIFLVVMSFVSCAA
+88 ILVVMSVMKITA
-103 EETTPPTIITEMVQE
+103 EEKPPVIVTEIVE
-118 AEEQQLEEP
+118 AVEPEELEKVE

-134 EEIRELTEE
+134 EEIPELTEE
-143 MEITDV
+143 MEVTDV
-149 TVDIQAPPTTS
+149 TVNIEAPPTTD
-160 AVQSPAPAPVDAVAI
+160 AVQSPSPAPVDAVAI
-175 TPSPIKMPGVYA
+175 TPSPIQMPGVYA

-193 RGDKIGAYGLGQTE
+193 RGAKIGAYGLGQTE
-207 ALVYGFLRYLKMR
+207 ALVYGFLRYLKMT
-220 QNKDGSWDSGTVS
+220 QKPDGRWDNGTVS

-246 HGETPGKSDEFGD
+246 HGEVPGKSEEFGP

-267 LLNDQ
+267 LLHDQ
-272 IKTEGEIDHRNA
+272 IKTEGEIDHKDA
-284 PRKGGS
+284 PRKGGT

-302 GRDTCNYAHFL
+302 SRDTCNYAHFL

-333 LELAIPH
+333 LERAIPH

-357 SCPVIDTS
+357 TCPIIDTS

-378 LAHVGDQAQIIT
+378 LAHVGDQAKIIT
-390 ALKKAANG
+390 ALKKAAAG
-398 LKVLYHS
+398 LKVLYHPN

-411 TTRGNERNAYNGLT
+411 TTRGAEKNAYNGLT

-443 RKSLDYMKNW
+443 RKSLEYMKNW

-474 LSQVRFNQGEKHPQW
+474 LSQVRFNQGENHPQW
-489 LAWHNQQKRLYTAAA
+489 KAWHNQQKRLYTAAA

-516 HEGKP
+516 QDGKP

-526 WPRKGG
+526 WPRKGA
-532 KHKFGTEGSPIADD
+532 KHKFGTGAAISDLE
-546 VRLKGLSDTRNGA
+546 RLKSLPDTRNGA
-559 RLGIPVEQLI
+559 RLGIPVDQLI
-569 SQDAA
+569 NQDAA
-574 TSEWEGKN
+574 TSEWEGAK

>member
-1 MADEK
+1 MADADNE
-6 EKTPPPGPAEASPG
+6 EMIPP
-20 APVEEVFVNPSELTR
+20 VDPSELTR
-35 DDLIK
+35 DELIK
-40 MIDEAGRSY
+40 MIDEEGRSY
-49 FQRLVDMFKGLRQ
+49 PRRIADMFKGLRQ

-71 AIIELQR
+71 AMIELQR

-88 TVIFLVVMSFVSCAA
+88 FTIILIVMSVMRITA
-103 EETTPPTIITEMVQE
+103 EEKPPVIVTEIVEATE
-118 AEEQQLEEP
+118 AEKLEEVE

-134 EEIRELTEE
+134 EEIPELTEE
-143 MEITDV
+143 MEVTDV
-149 TVDIQAPPTTS
+149 TVNIDAPVTTS
-160 AVQSPAPAPVDAVAI
+160 EIQSPAPSPVDAVAI
-175 TPSPIKMPGVYA
+175 TPSPIQMPGVYA
-187 SRSTGV
+187 SRSSGV
-193 RGDKIGAYGLGQTE
+193 RGAKIGAWGLGQTE
-207 ALVYGFLRYLKMR
+207 ALVYGFLRYLKMT
-220 QNKDGSWDSGTVS
+220 QKPDGRWDNGTVS

-246 HGETPGKSDEFGD
+246 HGELPGQSEEFGN

-272 IKTEGEIDHRNA
+272 IKSESEIDHRDA

-340 ILNGQNAQG
+340 IINGQNAQG
-349 GWYYNMDA
+349 GWYYNLDA
-357 SCPVIDTS
+357 SCPIIDTS

-378 LAHVGDQAQIIT
+378 LAHVGDQAKIVT

-398 LKVLYHS
+398 LLVLRHS

-425 APCVLALQMLD
+425 APCVLALQMLERS
-436 QGDSAEA
+436 GDAAE
-443 RKSLDYMKNW
+443 SLKYMQNW

-516 HEGKP
+516 HNGKP

-526 WPRKGG
+526 WPRKGA
-532 KHKFGTEGSPIADD
+532 KHKFGTEGSGISDEA
-546 VRLKGLSDTRNGA
+546 RLRALPDTRNGK
-559 RLGIPVEQLI
+559 RGGIPVEQLI
-569 SQDAA
+569 NQDAA
-574 TSEWEGKN
+574 TSEWEGSN

-603 LSKGALTSIEQ
+603 LSKGMLTAIEA
-614 EAEVEVTEGGAD
+614 EAEVEVSEGGAD

>member
-1 MADEK
+1 MADADNE
-6 EKTPPPGPAEASPG
+6 EMIP
-20 APVEEVFVNPSELTR
+20 PVEPSELTR
-35 DDLIK
+35 DELIK
-40 MIDEAGRSY
+40 MIDEEGRSY
-49 FQRLVDMFKGLRQ
+49 PRRIADMFKGLRQ

-71 AIIELQR
+71 AMIELQR

-88 TVIFLVVMSFVSCAA
+88 FTIILIVMSVMRITA
-103 EETTPPTIITEMVQE
+103 EEKPPVIVTEIVEATE
-118 AEEQQLEEP
+118 AEELEEVE

-134 EEIRELTEE
+134 EEIPELTEE
-143 MEITDV
+143 MEVTDV
-149 TVDIQAPPTTS
+149 TVNIDAPVTTS
-160 AVQSPAPAPVDAVAI
+160 EIQSPAPSPVDAVAI
-175 TPSPIKMPGVYA
+175 TPSPIQMPGVYA
-187 SRSTGV
+187 SRSSGV

-207 ALVYGFLRYLKMR
+207 ALVYGFLRYLKMT
-220 QNKDGSWDSGTVS
+220 QKPDGRWDNGTVS

-246 HGETPGKSDEFGD
+246 HGELPGQSEEFGD

-272 IKTEGEIDHRNA
+272 IKSESEIDHKEA

-302 GRDTCNYAHFL
+302 SRDTCNYAHFL

-333 LELAIPH
+333 LERAIPH
-340 ILNGQNAQG
+340 IINGQNAQG
-349 GWYYNMDA
+349 GWYYNLDA
-357 SCPVIDTS
+357 SCPIIDTS

-378 LAHVGDQAQIIT
+378 LAHVGDQAKIVT

-398 LKVLYHS
+398 LLVLRHS

-425 APCVLALQMLD
+425 APCVLALQMLERSSD
-436 QGDSAEA
+436 ATE
-443 RKSLDYMKNW
+443 SLKYMQNW

-516 HEGKP
+516 HNGKP

-526 WPRKGG
+526 WPRKGA
-532 KHKFGTEGSPIADD
+532 KHKFGTEGSGISDEA
-546 VRLKGLSDTRNGA
+546 RLRALPDTRNGK
-559 RLGIPVEQLI
+559 RGGIPVEQLI
-569 SQDAA
+569 NQDAA
-574 TSEWEGKN
+574 TSEWEGSK

-603 LSKGALTSIEQ
+603 LSKGMLTSIEA
-614 EAEVEVTEGGAD
+614 EAEVEVSEGGAD

>member
-1 MADEK
+1 MADADNEM
-6 EKTPPPGPAEASPG
+6 TPP
-20 APVEEVFVNPSELTR
+20 VEPSELTR
-35 DDLIK
+35 DELIK
-40 MIDEAGRSY
+40 MIDEEGRSY
-49 FQRLVDMFKGLRQ
+49 PRRIIDMFKGLRQ

-78 LGAPLGAILL
+78 LGAPLGSIVLFAI
-88 TVIFLVVMSFVSCAA
+88 ILVVMSVMKITA
-103 EETTPPTIITEMVQE
+103 EEKPPVIVTEIVE
-118 AEEQQLEEP
+118 AVEPEELEEVE

-134 EEIRELTEE
+134 EEIPELTEE
-143 MEITDV
+143 MEVTDV
-149 TVDIQAPPTTS
+149 TVNIDAPPTTD
-160 AVQSPAPAPVDAVAI
+160 AVQSPSPAPVDAVAI
-175 TPSPIKMPGVYA
+175 TPSPIQMPGVYA

-193 RGDKIGAYGLGQTE
+193 RGAKIGAYGLGQTE
-207 ALVYGFLRYLKMR
+207 ALVYGFLRYLKMT
-220 QNKDGSWDSGTVS
+220 QKPDGRWDNGTVS

-246 HGETPGKSDEFGD
+246 HGEVPGKSEEFGP

-272 IKTEGEIDHRNA
+272 IKSEGEIDHRDA
-284 PRKGGS
+284 PRKGGT

-302 GRDTCNYAHFL
+302 GRDPCNYAHFL

-333 LELAIPH
+333 LERAIPH
-340 ILNGQNAQG
+340 IINGQNAQG
-349 GWYYNMDA
+349 GWYYNLDA

-378 LAHVGDQAQIIT
+378 LAHVGDQAKIIT
-390 ALKKAANG
+390 ALKKAAAG
-398 LKVLYHS
+398 LKVLYHP

-411 TTRGNERNAYNGLT
+411 TTKGAEKNAYNGLT

-436 QGDSAEA
+436 QGDSADV
-443 RKSLDYMKNW
+443 RKSLEYMKNW

-474 LSQVRFNQGEKHPQW
+474 LSQVRFNQGENHPQW
-489 LAWHNQQKRLYTAAA
+489 KAWHNQQKRLYTAAA

-516 HEGKP
+516 QDGKQ

-526 WPRKGG
+526 WPRKGA
-532 KHKFGTEGSPIADD
+532 KHKFGTEGSGISDD
-546 VRLKGLSDTRNGA
+546 SRLRGLPDTRNGA
-559 RLGIPVEQLI
+559 RLGIPVDQLI
-569 SQDAA
+569 NQDAC
-574 TSEWEGKN
+574 TSEWEGSK

-614 EAEVEVTEGGAD
+614 EAEVEVSEGGAD

>member
-1 MADEK
+1 MADADNE
-6 EKTPPPGPAEASPG
+6 EMIP
-20 APVEEVFVNPSELTR
+20 PVEPSELTR
-35 DDLIK
+35 DELIK
-40 MIDEAGRSY
+40 MIDEEGRSY
-49 FQRLVDMFKGLRQ
+49 PRRIADMFKGLRQ

-71 AIIELQR
+71 AMIELQR

-88 TVIFLVVMSFVSCAA
+88 FTIILIVMSVMRITAD
-103 EETTPPTIITEMVQE
+103 EKPPVIVTEIVEATE
-118 AEEQQLEEP
+118 AEELEEVE

-134 EEIRELTEE
+134 EEIPELTEE
-143 MEITDV
+143 MEVTDV
-149 TVDIQAPPTTS
+149 TVNIDAPVTTS
-160 AVQSPAPAPVDAVAI
+160 EIQSPAPSPVDAVAI
-175 TPSPIKMPGVYA
+175 TPSPIQMPGVYA
-187 SRSTGV
+187 SRSSGV
-193 RGDKIGAYGLGQTE
+193 RGAKIGAWGLGQTE
-207 ALVYGFLRYLKMR
+207 ALVYGFLRYLKMT
-220 QNKDGSWDSGTVS
+220 QKPDGRWDNGTVS

-246 HGETPGKSDEFGD
+246 HGELPGQSEEFGN

-272 IKTEGEIDHRNA
+272 IKSESEIDHRDA

-340 ILNGQNAQG
+340 IINGQNAQG
-349 GWYYNMDA
+349 GWYYNLDA
-357 SCPVIDTS
+357 SCPIIDTS

-378 LAHVGDQAQIIT
+378 LAHVGDQAKIVT

-398 LKVLYHS
+398 LLVLRHS

-425 APCVLALQMLD
+425 APCVLALQMLERSSD
-436 QGDSAEA
+436 AAE
-443 RKSLDYMKNW
+443 SLKYMQNW

-521 QYVTF
+521 QYITF
-526 WPRKGG
+526 WPRKGA
-532 KHKFGTEGSPIADD
+532 KHKFGTEGSGISDEA
-546 VRLKGLSDTRNGA
+546 RLRALPDTKNGA

-569 SQDAA
+569 NQDAA
-574 TSEWEGKN
+574 TSEWEGSN

-603 LSKGALTSIEQ
+603 LSKGALTSIEL
-614 EAEVEVTEGGAD
+614 ETEVEVSEGGAD